1 MVAREQR
8 QVEGRDRPGLAVA
21 ELPGR
26 RLEPDLDYP
35 RHEREFI
42 EQIKGGRME
51 GCASKLHNKRLPGGE
66 HQCFDAAAAE
76 RQGGGEADWAGANGK
91 NAVIFRRHLRIHF
104 P

>member
-1 MVAREQR
+1 MPEAELDTLVAQLLFEKPHQLPLLALHPVRVVGVAREQR

-26 RLEPDLDYP
+26 RLEPDLDHP

-51 GCASKLHNKRLPGGE
+51 G
-66 HQCFDAAAAE
+66 
-76 RQGGGEADWAGANGK
+76 
-91 NAVIFRRHLRIHF
+91 
-104 P
+104 

>member
-26 RLEPDLDYP
+26 RLEPDLDHP

-42 EQIKGGRME
+42 EQIKGRRME
-51 GCASKLHNKRLPGGE
+51 RRASKLHNKRLLGGE